1 MSNIDRSMVFDLTE
15 KAMYDT
21 QKAHELGLLVKEQL
35 VKDNKTTSVY
45 QAFRRCEDNVFDIM
59 ETVVDAIVSKWR
71 FDEDYYNEFVER
83 RICDDFLCEDESVL
97 CTSVFCGNHWDTN
110 SQYINAGSAFRL
122 PAEWIFT
129 RPYNNVNKFI
139 LGHIPFDEVLSS
151 IKEDIRKAV
160 NDRVSMCIQNLFET
174 QHIEFNMEGYT
185 HNDFDGF
192 CAHIKRSIGCDYVD
206 IASTKDGTDKLIIK
220 GGTKPIK
227 IYVYG
232 DTRTCMRG
240 DTRIIANDEDD
251 EDGIEMLVQTKLGV
265 GVLTP
270 NGFAHFRFL
279 Q

>member
-1 MSNIDRSMVFDLTE
+1 MSDIDRSMVFDLTT
-15 KAMYDT
+15 KAMYDA

-35 VKDNKTTSVY
+35 VKDNEVTSVY
-45 QAFRRCEDNVFDIM
+45 QAFRRCEDGVFDIM
-59 ETVVDAIVSKWR
+59 ETVVDAIISTWR
-71 FDEDYYNEFVER
+71 FDEEYYNEFIER
-83 RICDDFLCEDESVL
+83 CIGDDFLCDDESVL
-97 CTSVFCGNHWDTN
+97 CTAVFCGNHWNTN
-110 SQYINAGSAFRL
+110 SQHINAGSAFRL

-185 HNDFDGF
+185 RDDFDRF
-192 CAHIKRSIGCDYVD
+192 CSQIKHSIGCDYVD
-206 IASTKDGTDKLIIK
+206 IASTKDGVDKLVIK

-227 IYVYG
+227 IHVYD
-232 DTRTCMRG
+232 DTRTV
-240 DTRIIANDEDD
+240 DIITSNENG
-251 EDGIEMLVQTKLGV
+251 EGGIDLFVQTKLGV
-265 GVLTP
+265 GVVVP
-270 NGFAHFRFL
+270 NVFAHFKLL